1 MASTT
6 LGQVETALKADALAA
21 FAHAMQATC
30 GGSKRIL
37 VAVDSSHHVIFQ
49 LLASGAGGK
58 EFYDSLHVMK
68 LTAVNTTRSDADPR
82 TIHRQLRACGH
93 SLGVPGTGAAAMT
106 VVFIVP
112 PSPTVAKVIADTVRQ
127 HESCSWVVLWLPAA
141 TAECSMEMERQG
153 VAGFVTQRDLSLGLL
168 PMDPQVASLCH
179 DAVFAELYVKGD
191 HRALTEVVKGV
202 FSLEKHMGRPMTD
215 VTAHGVFAT
224 RVQRLLQQAQRRHRN
239 RIQVTRAGNPQKLI
253 LIDRLQDPLSML
265 LTPMTYEG
273 LLDALVGVNHGV
285 VAYEKDQ
292 EAESTGRR
300 SSITS
305 ATTTTTQTVLLN
317 HLDPLYSEIRDVNFN
332 VLIAKRMP
340 LIAQELV
347 SEVRSGPTGES
358 ERPST
363 TSSLAHVTAMLQK
376 VPDLVKKK
384 RSLVHHLQ
392 LVQQIRQLSAQ
403 YELRGCVETEMLIM
417 SAGKSSSSSAAKDV
431 DRFLEES
438 IVRDPPMNLYDALK
452 LVCLCSLV
460 RGGLKADKLQWYRRQ
475 FCHTYGYQVLPLLV
489 QLEKLDLIGTN
500 HQTFDFPHLK
510 RQLAL
515 IRGILDD
522 DDTENPKDIQFMFP
536 YTGYAPMSVRRIQ
549 DTLGMK
555 YKTSA
560 LSGLASGSSSSSAS
574 IVSAASGASGNSNG
588 SSNQVAMRTHVL
600 VYYIGGVTVAEL
612 AAYRYLNQTQSQ
624 FEFFVAATSICN
636 GQRLLRAI

>member
-21 FAHAMQATC
+21 FAHAMQSTC
-30 GGSKRIL
+30 GDSNRIL

-58 EFYDSLHVMK
+58 EFYDSLHVTK
-68 LTAVNTTRSDADPR
+68 LTAINTTRSDADPR

-127 HESCSWVVLWLPAA
+127 HETCSWVVLWLPAA

-153 VAGFVTQRDLSLGLL
+153 VAGFVTQCDLSLGLL

-191 HRALTEVVKGV
+191 HRALTEVVKSV
-202 FSLEKHMGRPMTD
+202 FSLERHMGRAMTD
-215 VTAHGVFAT
+215 IVAHGTFAM
-224 RVQRLLQQAQRRHRN
+224 RVQKLLLQAQRRHRSRVQAMN
-239 RIQVTRAGNPQKLI
+239 ASHPQKLI

-273 LLDALVGVNHGV
+273 LLDALLGVNHGV
-285 VAYEKDQ
+285 VAYEKNQ
-292 EAESTGRR
+292 ESSTESSGRR
-300 SSITS
+300 SLS
-305 ATTTTTQTVLLN
+305 ASANTTTQTVLLN

-347 SEVRSGPTGES
+347 SEVRSGPVGES
-358 ERPST
+358 ERSST

-431 DRFLEES
+431 DRFLEEA

-489 QLEKLDLIGTN
+489 QLEKLDLLGTN

-510 RQLAL
+510 RHFAL
-515 IRGILDD
+515 IRGVLDD
-522 DDTENPKDIQFMFP
+522 EDTENPKDIQFMFP

-560 LSGLASGSSSSSAS
+560 LSGLASSSSSSSSVS
-574 IVSAASGASGNSNG
+574 IVSAASGNSNG
-588 SSNQVAMRTHVL
+588 GDQVALRTHVL

-612 AAYRYLNQTQSQ
+612 AAYRYLNQTQAQ